1 MIKLVN
7 VYKYFNRGKKNE
19 VKAIDNTSIDL
30 PDKGIVTL
38 LGPSGCGKTTLL
50 NSIGGLS
57 RINKGSIYIDGE
69 RITKRSVNKI
79 DKIRSLKIGYIFQNF
94 NLLDDETVFDNVSLV
109 LKINGLKD
117 KEEIKKRVNFCLES
131 LGIYRYRNR
140 YASML
145 SGGERQRVAIAR
157 AIVKDPEVIIADEPT
172 GNLDSKNSIEVMNI
186 IKSISRDRLVILV
199 THEREL
205 AKFYSDRIIEI
216 SDGKIVKDY
225 ENADN
230 HELDYRLDNKI
241 YLKDIENYSNK
252 EVGSAKVEYYSD
264 NNDKVSFKIVVKNDN
279 IYIESDSLKKIE
291 VINNSNIELVDAHY
305 EKINKKVYEEFSFDF
320 NKVKDN
326 KFKEKYSSIYNVVTS
341 TKKGFRK
348 VLNYSFVKKLLLIG
362 FFTSSLFIMYSVS
375 SIMST
380 FKIDEKNFVSYN
392 KDYVLLNKKNMSV
405 NEFNNLNNVSN
416 VEYVLPSNGNVQ
428 VNFKFNKFL
437 QTSGILES
445 MSGSLAS
452 YSKVD
457 KVINGV
463 KTNGKKE
470 IIIDKMVIDKFL
482 SMGDAK
488 NAGFNTYDSF
498 INEYVYL
505 QNNDMYKIVGI
516 SDTNSPSIYVNDSEF
531 VNFIDN
537 SLKDTNTLEE
547 SSDKLKNYERTSVI
561 LTKGSLP
568 VNDYEVIV
576 NEKMKDMYPLD
587 KSIDKK
593 VGDNKLKVVGYY
605 KSGSENGLLV
615 SENTI
620 KNNLI
625 LTSDKFVISSS
636 DKDSTI
642 NELKV
647 SKYNVVDTYKNSLND
662 YKRNIEESNRNKIIY
677 SSVIVIISLIEI
689 YLIVRSSFLSRVKE
703 VGILRSIGV
712 KRKDIYKMFM
722 GEILSITLISSV
734 PGLIVM
740 SYILYTLS
748 KISVLNIVINWYVVL
763 ISLVIILVFNT
774 LFGLLP
780 VYKTIRKTPHEIL
793 SRNDVD

>member
-7 VYKYFNRGKKNE
+7 VYKYFNKGKKNE

-140 YASML
+140 YANML

-172 GNLDSKNSIEVMNI
+172 GNLDSKNTIEVMNI

-199 THEREL
+199 THESEL

-225 ENADN
+225 ENVDN

-252 EVGSAKVEYYSD
+252 EVGNAKVEYYSD
-264 NNDKVSFKIVVKNDN
+264 NTDKVSFKIVVKNDN

-362 FFTSSLFIMYSVS
+362 FFTSSLFVMYSVS
-375 SIMST
+375 SIMSA
-380 FKIDEKNFVSYN
+380 FKVDEKNFVTYN

-405 NEFNNLNNVSN
+405 NEFNNLNKVSN
-416 VEYVLPSNGNVQ
+416 VEYVLPSDGKVQ

-452 YSKVD
+452 YNKVD

-470 IIIDKMVIDKFL
+470 IIIDKIVIDNFL
-482 SMGDAK
+482 SMSDAK
-488 NAGFNTYDSF
+488 SAGFNTYDSF

-505 QNNDMYKIVGI
+505 QNDDAYKIVGI
-516 SDTNSPSIYVNDSEF
+516 SDTNSPSIYVSDSEF
-531 VNFIDN
+531 VNFIEN
-537 SLKDTNTLEE
+537 SLSDTYIPEE
-547 SSDKLKNYERTSVI
+547 GSDKLKSYERANIT

-576 NEKMKDMYPLD
+576 NENMKDMYPLN

-605 KSGSENGLLV
+605 KSGSESGLLV

-620 KNNLI
+620 KNRLI

-642 NELKV
+642 SELKT
-647 SKYNVVDTYKNSLND
+647 SKYNVVDTYKDSLNS
-662 YKRNIEESNRNKIIY
+662 YKRDIEESNRNKIIY

-689 YLIVRSSFLSRVKE
+689 YLMVRSSFLSRVKE

-712 KRKDIYKMFM
+712 KKKDIYKMFM

-740 SYILYTLS
+740 GYILYTLS

-780 VYKTIRKTPHEIL
+780 VYRTIRKTPHEIL

>member
-7 VYKYFNRGKKNE
+7 VYKYFNKGKKNE
-19 VKAIDNTSIDL
+19 VKAIDNTSLDL

-241 YLKDIENYSNK
+241 YLKDMENYSNK

-264 NNDKVSFKIVVKNDN
+264 NTDKVSFKIVVKNDN

-380 FKIDEKNFVSYN
+380 FKVDEKNFVSYN

-416 VEYVLPSNGNVQ
+416 VEYVLPSYGKVQ

-488 NAGFNTYDSF
+488 NAGFNTYDNF

-505 QNNDMYKIVGI
+505 QNDDMYKIVGI

-531 VNFIDN
+531 VNFIENSLNDN
-537 SLKDTNTLEE
+537 SEDG
-547 SSDKLKNYERTSVI
+547 SDKLKSYERSSIT

-576 NEKMKDMYPLD
+576 NENMKDMYPLD
-587 KSIDKK
+587 KIIDKK

-605 KSGSENGLLV
+605 KSGSESGLLV

-620 KNNLI
+620 KNKLI

-642 NELKV
+642 SELKT
-647 SKYNVVDTYKNSLND
+647 SKYNVVDTYKDSLSN
-662 YKRNIEESNRNKIIY
+662 YKRSIEESNRNKIIY

-740 SYILYTLS
+740 GYILYTLS

>member
-7 VYKYFNRGKKNE
+7 VYKYFNKGKKNE
-19 VKAIDNTSIDL
+19 VKAIDNTSLDL

-225 ENADN
+225 ENVDN

-241 YLKDIENYSNK
+241 YLKDMENYSNK
-252 EVGSAKVEYYSD
+252 EVGSAKIEYYSD
-264 NNDKVSFKIVVKNDN
+264 NTDKVSFKIVVKNDN

-380 FKIDEKNFVSYN
+380 FKVDEKNFVSYN

-416 VEYVLPSNGNVQ
+416 VEYVLPSNGKVQ

-452 YSKVD
+452 FSKVD

-488 NAGFNTYDSF
+488 NAGFNTYDNF

-505 QNNDMYKIVGI
+505 QNDDMYKIVGI

-531 VNFIDN
+531 VNFIENSLNDN
-537 SLKDTNTLEE
+537 SEDD
-547 SSDKLKNYERTSVI
+547 SDKLKSYERSNIT

-576 NEKMKDMYPLD
+576 NENMKDMYPLD
-587 KSIDKK
+587 KIIDKK

-605 KSGSENGLLV
+605 KSVSENGLLV

-620 KNNLI
+620 KNRLI

-642 NELKV
+642 SELKT
-647 SKYNVVDTYKNSLND
+647 SKYNVVDTYKDSLSN
-662 YKRNIEESNRNKIIY
+662 YKRSIEESNRNKIIY

-740 SYILYTLS
+740 GYILYTLS

>member
-19 VKAIDNTSIDL
+19 VKAIDNTSLDL

-172 GNLDSKNSIEVMNI
+172 GNLDSKNTIEVMNI

-241 YLKDIENYSNK
+241 YLKDMENYSNK
-252 EVGSAKVEYYSD
+252 EVGSAKIEYYSD

-380 FKIDEKNFVSYN
+380 FKVDEKNFVSYN

-416 VEYVLPSNGNVQ
+416 VEYVLPSNGKVQ

-482 SMGDAK
+482 SMSDAK
-488 NAGFNTYDSF
+488 NAGFNTYDNF

-505 QNNDMYKIVGI
+505 QNDDMYKIVGI

-531 VNFIDN
+531 VNFIENSLNDN
-537 SLKDTNTLEE
+537 SEE
-547 SSDKLKNYERTSVI
+547 SSDKLKSYERSSIT

-576 NEKMKDMYPLD
+576 NENMKDMYPLD
-587 KSIDKK
+587 KIIDKK

-605 KSGSENGLLV
+605 KSVSESGLLV

-620 KNNLI
+620 KNRLI

-642 NELKV
+642 SELKS
-647 SKYNVVDTYKNSLND
+647 SKYNVVDTYKDSLSN
-662 YKRNIEESNRNKIIY
+662 YKRSIEESNRNKIIY

-740 SYILYTLS
+740 GYILYTLS

>member
-7 VYKYFNRGKKNE
+7 VYKYFNKGKKNE
-19 VKAIDNTSIDL
+19 VKAIDNTSLDL

-362 FFTSSLFIMYSVS
+362 FFTSSIFVMYSVS

-380 FKIDEKNFVSYN
+380 FKVDEKNFVSYN
-392 KDYVLLNKKNMSV
+392 KDYVLLNKKNMSI

-416 VEYVLPSNGNVQ
+416 VEYVLPSNGKVQ

-482 SMGDAK
+482 SMSDAK
-488 NAGFNTYDSF
+488 NAGFNTYDNF

-505 QNNDMYKIVGI
+505 QNDDMYKIVGI

-531 VNFIDN
+531 VNFIENSLNDN
-537 SLKDTNTLEE
+537 SEE
-547 SSDKLKNYERTSVI
+547 SSDKLKSYERSNIT

-576 NEKMKDMYPLD
+576 NENMKDMYPLD
-587 KSIDKK
+587 KIIDKK

-605 KSGSENGLLV
+605 KSVSENGLLV

-620 KNNLI
+620 KNRLI

-642 NELKV
+642 SELKT
-647 SKYNVVDTYKNSLND
+647 SKYNVVDTYKDSLSN
-662 YKRNIEESNRNKIIY
+662 YKRSIEESNRNKIIY

-740 SYILYTLS
+740 GYILYTLS

>member
-1 MIKLVN
+1 MIKLAN

-19 VKAIDNTSIDL
+19 VKAIDNTSLDL

-69 RITKRSVNKI
+69 RITKRNVNKI

-117 KEEIKKRVNFCLES
+117 KQEIKKRVNFCLES
-131 LGIYRYRNR
+131 LNIYRYRNR
-140 YASML
+140 YANML

-241 YLKDIENYSNK
+241 YLKDMENYSNK

-264 NNDKVSFKIVVKNDN
+264 NTDKVSFKIVVKNDN

-470 IIIDKMVIDKFL
+470 IIIDKMVIDRFL

-488 NAGFNTYDSF
+488 NAGFNTYDNF

-505 QNNDMYKIVGI
+505 QNDDMYKIVGI
-516 SDTNSPSIYVNDSEF
+516 SVTNSPSIYVNDSEF
-531 VNFIDN
+531 VNFIENSLNDN
-537 SLKDTNTLEE
+537 SEDG
-547 SSDKLKNYERTSVI
+547 SDKLKSYERSSIT

-576 NEKMKDMYPLD
+576 NENMKDMYPLD
-587 KSIDKK
+587 KIIDKK

-605 KSGSENGLLV
+605 KSVSESGLLV

-620 KNNLI
+620 KNRLI

-642 NELKV
+642 SELKT
-647 SKYNVVDTYKNSLND
+647 SKYNVVDTYKDSLNN
-662 YKRNIEESNRNKIIY
+662 YKRSIEESNRNKIIY

-740 SYILYTLS
+740 GYILYTLS

>member
-19 VKAIDNTSIDL
+19 VKAIDNTSLDL

-225 ENADN
+225 ENVDN

-241 YLKDIENYSNK
+241 YLKDMENYSNK

-264 NNDKVSFKIVVKNDN
+264 NTDKVSFKIVVKNDN

-380 FKIDEKNFVSYN
+380 FKVDEKNFVSYN

-482 SMGDAK
+482 SMSDAK

-505 QNNDMYKIVGI
+505 QNDDMYKIVGI

-531 VNFIDN
+531 VNFIEN
-537 SLKDTNTLEE
+537 SLKDNSEDD
-547 SSDKLKNYERTSVI
+547 SDKLKSHERSSIT

-576 NEKMKDMYPLD
+576 NGNMKDMYPLD
-587 KSIDKK
+587 KIIDKK

-605 KSGSENGLLV
+605 KSVSESGLLV

-620 KNNLI
+620 KNRLI

-642 NELKV
+642 SELKT
-647 SKYNVVDTYKNSLND
+647 SKYNVVDTYKDSLSN
-662 YKRNIEESNRNKIIY
+662 YKRSIEESNRNKIIY

-740 SYILYTLS
+740 GYILYTLS

>member
-19 VKAIDNTSIDL
+19 VKAIDNTSLDL

-225 ENADN
+225 ENVDN

-241 YLKDIENYSNK
+241 YLKDMENYSNK

-264 NNDKVSFKIVVKNDN
+264 NTDKVSFKIVVKNDN

-380 FKIDEKNFVSYN
+380 FKVDEKNFVSYN

-482 SMGDAK
+482 SMSDAK

-505 QNNDMYKIVGI
+505 QNDDMYKIVGI

-531 VNFIDN
+531 VNFIENSLNDN
-537 SLKDTNTLEE
+537 SEDD
-547 SSDKLKNYERTSVI
+547 SDKLKSYERSSIT

-576 NEKMKDMYPLD
+576 NENMKDMYPLD

-605 KSGSENGLLV
+605 KSVSENGLLV

-620 KNNLI
+620 KNRLI

-642 NELKV
+642 SELKS
-647 SKYNVVDTYKNSLND
+647 SKYNVVDTYKDSLSN
-662 YKRNIEESNRNKIIY
+662 YKRSIEESNRNKIIY

-740 SYILYTLS
+740 GYILYTLS

>member
-7 VYKYFNRGKKNE
+7 VYKYFNKGKKNE

-140 YASML
+140 YANML

-172 GNLDSKNSIEVMNI
+172 GNLDSKNTIEVMNI

-199 THEREL
+199 THESEL

-225 ENADN
+225 ENVDN

-252 EVGSAKVEYYSD
+252 EVGNAKVEYYSD
-264 NNDKVSFKIVVKNDN
+264 NTDKVSFKIVVKNDN

-362 FFTSSLFIMYSVS
+362 FFTSSLFVMYSVS

-380 FKIDEKNFVSYN
+380 FKVDEKNFVTYN

-405 NEFNNLNNVSN
+405 NEFNNLNKVSN
-416 VEYVLPSNGNVQ
+416 VEYVLPSDGKVQ

-452 YSKVD
+452 YNKVD

-470 IIIDKMVIDKFL
+470 IIIDKIVIDNFL
-482 SMGDAK
+482 SMSDAK
-488 NAGFNTYDSF
+488 SAGFNTYDSF

-505 QNNDMYKIVGI
+505 QNDDAYKIVGI
-516 SDTNSPSIYVNDSEF
+516 SDTNSPSIYVSDSEF
-531 VNFIDN
+531 VNFIEN
-537 SLKDTNTLEE
+537 SLSDTYIPEE
-547 SSDKLKNYERTSVI
+547 GSDKLKSYERANIT

-576 NEKMKDMYPLD
+576 NENMKDMYPLN

-605 KSGSENGLLV
+605 KSGSESGLLV

-620 KNNLI
+620 KNRLI

-642 NELKV
+642 SELKT
-647 SKYNVVDTYKNSLND
+647 SKYNVVDTYKDSLNS
-662 YKRNIEESNRNKIIY
+662 YKRDIEESNRNKIIY

-740 SYILYTLS
+740 GYILYTLS

-780 VYKTIRKTPHEIL
+780 VYRTIRKTPHEIL

>member
-7 VYKYFNRGKKNE
+7 VYKYFNKGKKNE

-57 RINKGSIYIDGE
+57 KINKGSIYIDGE

-225 ENADN
+225 ENVDN

-241 YLKDIENYSNK
+241 YLKDMENYSNK

-264 NNDKVSFKIVVKNDN
+264 NTDKVSFKIVVKNDN

-380 FKIDEKNFVSYN
+380 FKVDEKNFVSYN

-482 SMGDAK
+482 SMSDAK
-488 NAGFNTYDSF
+488 NAGFNTYDNF

-505 QNNDMYKIVGI
+505 QNDDMYKIVGI

-531 VNFIDN
+531 VNFIENSLNDN
-537 SLKDTNTLEE
+537 SEDG
-547 SSDKLKNYERTSVI
+547 SDKLKSYERSSIT

-576 NEKMKDMYPLD
+576 NENMKDMYPLD

-593 VGDNKLKVVGYY
+593 VVDNKLKVVGYY
-605 KSGSENGLLV
+605 KSVSESGLLV

-620 KNNLI
+620 KNRLI

-642 NELKV
+642 SELKS
-647 SKYNVVDTYKNSLND
+647 SKYNVVDTYKDSLSN
-662 YKRNIEESNRNKIIY
+662 YKRSIEESNRNKIIY

-740 SYILYTLS
+740 GYILYTLS

>member
-225 ENADN
+225 ENVDN

-241 YLKDIENYSNK
+241 YLKDMENYSNK

-362 FFTSSLFIMYSVS
+362 FFTSSIFIMYSVS

-470 IIIDKMVIDKFL
+470 IIIDKMVIDRFL

-488 NAGFNTYDSF
+488 NAGFNTYDNF

-505 QNNDMYKIVGI
+505 QNDDMYKIVGI

-531 VNFIDN
+531 VNFIENSLNDN
-537 SLKDTNTLEE
+537 SEDG
-547 SSDKLKNYERTSVI
+547 SDKLKSYERSSIT

-576 NEKMKDMYPLD
+576 NENMKDMYPLD

-605 KSGSENGLLV
+605 KSVSESGLLV

-620 KNNLI
+620 KNKLI

-642 NELKV
+642 SELKT
-647 SKYNVVDTYKNSLND
+647 SKYNVVDTYKDSLSN
-662 YKRNIEESNRNKIIY
+662 YKRSIEESNRNKIIY

-740 SYILYTLS
+740 GYILYTLS

>member
-19 VKAIDNTSIDL
+19 VKAIDNTSLDL

-241 YLKDIENYSNK
+241 YLKDMENYSNK

-264 NNDKVSFKIVVKNDN
+264 NTDKVSFKIVVKNDN

-380 FKIDEKNFVSYN
+380 FKVDEKNFVSYN

-416 VEYVLPSNGNVQ
+416 VEYVLPSDGKVQ
-428 VNFKFNKFL
+428 VNFKFYKFL

-488 NAGFNTYDSF
+488 NAGFNTYDNF

-505 QNNDMYKIVGI
+505 QNDDMYKIVGI

-531 VNFIDN
+531 VNFIENSLNDN
-537 SLKDTNTLEE
+537 SEDG
-547 SSDKLKNYERTSVI
+547 SDKLKSYERSSIT

-576 NEKMKDMYPLD
+576 NENMKDMYPLD
-587 KSIDKK
+587 KIIDKK

-605 KSGSENGLLV
+605 KSGSESGLLV

-620 KNNLI
+620 KNRLI

-642 NELKV
+642 SELKS
-647 SKYNVVDTYKNSLND
+647 SKYNVVDTYKDSLSN
-662 YKRNIEESNRNKIIY
+662 YKRSIEESNRNKIIY

-740 SYILYTLS
+740 GYILYTLS

>member
-19 VKAIDNTSIDL
+19 VKAIDNTSLDL

-225 ENADN
+225 ENVDN

-241 YLKDIENYSNK
+241 YLKDMENYSNK
-252 EVGSAKVEYYSD
+252 EVGSAKIEYYSD
-264 NNDKVSFKIVVKNDN
+264 NTDKVSFKIVVKNDN

-380 FKIDEKNFVSYN
+380 FKVDEKNFVSYN

-416 VEYVLPSNGNVQ
+416 VEYVLPSNGKVQ
-428 VNFKFNKFL
+428 VNFKFTKFL

-470 IIIDKMVIDKFL
+470 IIIDKMVIDRFL

-488 NAGFNTYDSF
+488 NAGFNTYDNF

-505 QNNDMYKIVGI
+505 QNDDMYKIVGI
-516 SDTNSPSIYVNDSEF
+516 SDTNSPSIYVNDTEF
-531 VNFIDN
+531 VNFIENSLNDN
-537 SLKDTNTLEE
+537 SEDD
-547 SSDKLKNYERTSVI
+547 SDKLKSYERSSIT

-576 NEKMKDMYPLD
+576 NENMKDMYPLD
-587 KSIDKK
+587 KIIDKK

-605 KSGSENGLLV
+605 KSVSESGLLV

-620 KNNLI
+620 KNKLI

-642 NELKV
+642 SELKT
-647 SKYNVVDTYKNSLND
+647 SKYNVVDTYKDSLSN
-662 YKRNIEESNRNKIIY
+662 YKRSIEESNRNKIIY

-740 SYILYTLS
+740 GYILYTLS

>member
-19 VKAIDNTSIDL
+19 VKAIDNTSLDL

-241 YLKDIENYSNK
+241 YLKDMENYSNK

-264 NNDKVSFKIVVKNDN
+264 NTDKVSFKIVVKNDN

-488 NAGFNTYDSF
+488 NAGFNTYDNF

-505 QNNDMYKIVGI
+505 QNDDMYKIVGI
-516 SDTNSPSIYVNDSEF
+516 SDTNSPSIYVNDTEF
-531 VNFIDN
+531 VNFIENSLNDN
-537 SLKDTNTLEE
+537 SEDD
-547 SSDKLKNYERTSVI
+547 SDKLKSYERSSIT

-576 NEKMKDMYPLD
+576 NENMKDMYPLD

-620 KNNLI
+620 KNRLI

-642 NELKV
+642 SELKT
-647 SKYNVVDTYKNSLND
+647 SKYNVVDTYKDSLNN
-662 YKRNIEESNRNKIIY
+662 YKRSIEESNRNKIIY

-740 SYILYTLS
+740 GYILYTLS

>member
-19 VKAIDNTSIDL
+19 VKAIDNTSLDL

-57 RINKGSIYIDGE
+57 KINKGSIYIDGE
-69 RITKRSVNKI
+69 RITNRSVNKI

-241 YLKDIENYSNK
+241 YLKDMENYSNK

-264 NNDKVSFKIVVKNDN
+264 NTDKVSFKIVVKNDN

-380 FKIDEKNFVSYN
+380 FKVDEKNFVSYN

-482 SMGDAK
+482 SMSDAK

-505 QNNDMYKIVGI
+505 QNDDMYKIVGI

-531 VNFIDN
+531 VNFIENSLNDN
-537 SLKDTNTLEE
+537 SEDG
-547 SSDKLKNYERTSVI
+547 SDKLKSYERSSIT

-576 NEKMKDMYPLD
+576 NENMKDMYPLD

-593 VGDNKLKVVGYY
+593 VVDNKLKVVGYY
-605 KSGSENGLLV
+605 KSVSENGLLV

-620 KNNLI
+620 KNRLI

-642 NELKV
+642 SELKS
-647 SKYNVVDTYKNSLND
+647 SKYNVVDTYKDSLSN
-662 YKRNIEESNRNKIIY
+662 YKRSLEESNRNKIIY

-740 SYILYTLS
+740 GYILYTLS
-748 KISVLNIVINWYVVL
+748 KISVLNIVINWYVIL

>member
-19 VKAIDNTSIDL
+19 VKAIDNTSLDL

-57 RINKGSIYIDGE
+57 KINKGSIYIDGE

-225 ENADN
+225 ENVDN

-241 YLKDIENYSNK
+241 YLKDMENYSNK
-252 EVGSAKVEYYSD
+252 DVGSAKIEYYSD
-264 NNDKVSFKIVVKNDN
+264 NTDKVSFKIVVKNDN

-291 VINNSNIELVDAHY
+291 VINNGNIELVDAHY

-380 FKIDEKNFVSYN
+380 FKVDEKNFVSYN

-482 SMGDAK
+482 SMSDAK

-505 QNNDMYKIVGI
+505 QNDDMYKIVGI

-531 VNFIDN
+531 VNFIENSLNDN
-537 SLKDTNTLEE
+537 SEDD
-547 SSDKLKNYERTSVI
+547 SDKLKSYERSSIT

-576 NEKMKDMYPLD
+576 NENMKDMYPLD

-605 KSGSENGLLV
+605 KSVSENGLLV

-620 KNNLI
+620 KNRLI

-642 NELKV
+642 SELKS
-647 SKYNVVDTYKNSLND
+647 SKYNVVDTYKDSLSN
-662 YKRNIEESNRNKIIY
+662 YKRSIEESNRNKIIY

-740 SYILYTLS
+740 GYILYTLS
-748 KISVLNIVINWYVVL
+748 KISVLNIVINWYVIL

>member
-19 VKAIDNTSIDL
+19 VKAIDNTSLDL

-69 RITKRSVNKI
+69 RITNRSVNKI

-225 ENADN
+225 ENVDN

-241 YLKDIENYSNK
+241 YLKDMENYSNK

-264 NNDKVSFKIVVKNDN
+264 NTDKVSFKIVVKNDN

-380 FKIDEKNFVSYN
+380 FKVDEKNFVSYN

-482 SMGDAK
+482 SMSDAK

-505 QNNDMYKIVGI
+505 QNDDMYKIVGI

-531 VNFIDN
+531 VNFIENSLNDN
-537 SLKDTNTLEE
+537 SEDG
-547 SSDKLKNYERTSVI
+547 SDKLKSYERSSIT

-576 NEKMKDMYPLD
+576 NENMKDMYPLD

-605 KSGSENGLLV
+605 KSVSENGLLV

-620 KNNLI
+620 KNRLI

-642 NELKV
+642 SELKT
-647 SKYNVVDTYKNSLND
+647 SKYNVVDTYKDSLSN
-662 YKRNIEESNRNKIIY
+662 YKRSIEESNRNKIIY

-740 SYILYTLS
+740 GYILYTLS

>member
-19 VKAIDNTSIDL
+19 VKAIDNTSLDL

-79 DKIRSLKIGYIFQNF
+79 DRIRSLKIGYIFQNF

-241 YLKDIENYSNK
+241 YLKDMENYSNK

-264 NNDKVSFKIVVKNDN
+264 NTDKVSFKIVVKNDN

-470 IIIDKMVIDKFL
+470 IIIDKMVIDRFL

-488 NAGFNTYDSF
+488 NAGFNTYDNF

-505 QNNDMYKIVGI
+505 QNDDMYKIVGI

-531 VNFIDN
+531 VNFIENSLNDN
-537 SLKDTNTLEE
+537 SEDG
-547 SSDKLKNYERTSVI
+547 SDKLKSYERSSIT

-576 NEKMKDMYPLD
+576 NENMKDMYPLD
-587 KSIDKK
+587 KIIDKK

-605 KSGSENGLLV
+605 KSVSESGLLV

-620 KNNLI
+620 KNRLI

-642 NELKV
+642 SELKT
-647 SKYNVVDTYKNSLND
+647 SKYNVVDTYKDSLNN
-662 YKRNIEESNRNKIIY
+662 YKRSIEESNRNKIIY

-740 SYILYTLS
+740 GYILYTLS

>member
-1 MIKLVN
+1 MELKL
-7 VYKYFNRGKKNE
+7 
-19 VKAIDNTSIDL
+19 
-30 PDKGIVTL
+30 
-38 LGPSGCGKTTLL
+38 
-50 NSIGGLS
+50 
-57 RINKGSIYIDGE
+57 
-69 RITKRSVNKI
+69 
-79 DKIRSLKIGYIFQNF
+79 
-94 NLLDDETVFDNVSLV
+94 
-109 LKINGLKD
+109 
-117 KEEIKKRVNFCLES
+117 
-131 LGIYRYRNR
+131 
-140 YASML
+140 
-145 SGGERQRVAIAR
+145 
-157 AIVKDPEVIIADEPT
+157 
-172 GNLDSKNSIEVMNI
+172 
-186 IKSISRDRLVILV
+186 
-199 THEREL
+199 
-205 AKFYSDRIIEI
+205 
-216 SDGKIVKDY
+216 
-225 ENADN
+225 
-230 HELDYRLDNKI
+230 
-241 YLKDIENYSNK
+241 
-252 EVGSAKVEYYSD
+252 
-264 NNDKVSFKIVVKNDN
+264 
-279 IYIESDSLKKIE
+279 
-291 VINNSNIELVDAHY
+291 
-305 EKINKKVYEEFSFDF
+305 
-320 NKVKDN
+320 
-326 KFKEKYSSIYNVVTS
+326 
-341 TKKGFRK
+341 
-348 VLNYSFVKKLLLIG
+348 
-362 FFTSSLFIMYSVS
+362 
-375 SIMST
+375 
-380 FKIDEKNFVSYN
+380 
-392 KDYVLLNKKNMSV
+392 
-405 NEFNNLNNVSN
+405 
-416 VEYVLPSNGNVQ
+416 
-428 VNFKFNKFL
+428 
-437 QTSGILES
+437 
-445 MSGSLAS
+445 
-452 YSKVD
+452 
-457 KVINGV
+457 
-463 KTNGKKE
+463 NGKKE

-482 SMGDAK
+482 SMSDAK
-488 NAGFNTYDSF
+488 NAGFNTYDNF

-505 QNNDMYKIVGI
+505 QNDDMYKIVGI

-531 VNFIDN
+531 VNFIENSLNDN
-537 SLKDTNTLEE
+537 SEDG
-547 SSDKLKNYERTSVI
+547 SDKLKSYERTSI
-561 LTKGSLP
+561 TLTKGSLP

-576 NEKMKDMYPLD
+576 NEKMKDMYPLE

-647 SKYNVVDTYKNSLND
+647 SKFNVVDTYKNSLND

-763 ISLVIILVFNT
+763 ISLAIILVFNT

>member
-19 VKAIDNTSIDL
+19 VKAIDNTSLDL

-225 ENADN
+225 ENVDN

-241 YLKDIENYSNK
+241 YLKDMENYSNK
-252 EVGSAKVEYYSD
+252 EVGSAKIEYYSD
-264 NNDKVSFKIVVKNDN
+264 NTDKVSFKIVVKNDN

-470 IIIDKMVIDKFL
+470 IIIDKMVIDRFL

-488 NAGFNTYDSF
+488 NAGFNTYDNF

-505 QNNDMYKIVGI
+505 QNDDMYKIVGI

-531 VNFIDN
+531 VNFIENSLNDN
-537 SLKDTNTLEE
+537 SEDD
-547 SSDKLKNYERTSVI
+547 SDKLKSYERSSIT

-576 NEKMKDMYPLD
+576 NENMKDMYPLD
-587 KSIDKK
+587 KIIDKK

-605 KSGSENGLLV
+605 KSVSENGLLV

-620 KNNLI
+620 KNRLI

-642 NELKV
+642 SELKS
-647 SKYNVVDTYKNSLND
+647 SKYNVVDTYKDSLSN
-662 YKRNIEESNRNKIIY
+662 YKRSIEESNRNKIIY

-740 SYILYTLS
+740 GYILYTLS

>member
-19 VKAIDNTSIDL
+19 VKAIDNTSLDL

-470 IIIDKMVIDKFL
+470 IIIDKMVIDRFL

-488 NAGFNTYDSF
+488 NAGFNTYDNF

-505 QNNDMYKIVGI
+505 QNDDMYKIVGI

-531 VNFIDN
+531 VNFIENSLNDN
-537 SLKDTNTLEE
+537 SEDG
-547 SSDKLKNYERTSVI
+547 SDKLKNYERSSIT

-576 NEKMKDMYPLD
+576 NENMKDMYPLD

-620 KNNLI
+620 KNRLI

-642 NELKV
+642 SELKS
-647 SKYNVVDTYKNSLND
+647 SKYNVVDTYKDSLSN
-662 YKRNIEESNRNKIIY
+662 YKRSIEESNRNKIIY

-740 SYILYTLS
+740 GYILYTLS

>member
-69 RITKRSVNKI
+69 RITNRSVNKI

-225 ENADN
+225 ENVDN

-241 YLKDIENYSNK
+241 YLKDMENYSNK
-252 EVGSAKVEYYSD
+252 EVGSAKIEYYSD
-264 NNDKVSFKIVVKNDN
+264 NTDKVSFKIVVKNDN

-362 FFTSSLFIMYSVS
+362 FFTSSLFIMYSIS

-380 FKIDEKNFVSYN
+380 FKVDEKNFVSYN

-482 SMGDAK
+482 SMSDAK

-505 QNNDMYKIVGI
+505 QNDDMYKIVGI

-531 VNFIDN
+531 VNFIENSLNDN
-537 SLKDTNTLEE
+537 SEDG
-547 SSDKLKNYERTSVI
+547 SDKLKSYERSSIT

-576 NEKMKDMYPLD
+576 NENMKDMYPLD

-593 VGDNKLKVVGYY
+593 VVDNKLKVVGYY
-605 KSGSENGLLV
+605 KSVSENGLLV

-620 KNNLI
+620 KNRLI

-642 NELKV
+642 SELKS
-647 SKYNVVDTYKNSLND
+647 SKYNVVDTYKDSLSN
-662 YKRNIEESNRNKIIY
+662 YKRSLEESNRNKIIY

-740 SYILYTLS
+740 GYILYTLS

>member
-7 VYKYFNRGKKNE
+7 VYKYFNKGKKNE

-172 GNLDSKNSIEVMNI
+172 GNLDSKNTIEVMNI

-225 ENADN
+225 ENTDN

-264 NNDKVSFKIVVKNDN
+264 NTDKVSFKIVVKNDN

-457 KVINGV
+457 KVINGI

-470 IIIDKMVIDKFL
+470 IIIDKMVIDRFL

-488 NAGFNTYDSF
+488 NAGFNTYDNF

-505 QNNDMYKIVGI
+505 QNDDMYKIVGI

-531 VNFIDN
+531 VNFIENSLNDN
-537 SLKDTNTLEE
+537 SEDG
-547 SSDKLKNYERTSVI
+547 SDKLKSYERSSIT

-576 NEKMKDMYPLD
+576 NENMKDMYPLD

-605 KSGSENGLLV
+605 KSVSENGLLV

-620 KNNLI
+620 KNRLI

-642 NELKV
+642 SELKT
-647 SKYNVVDTYKNSLND
+647 SKYNVVDTYKDSLSN
-662 YKRNIEESNRNKIIY
+662 YKRSIEESNRNKIIY

-740 SYILYTLS
+740 GYILYTLS

>member
-19 VKAIDNTSIDL
+19 VKAIDNTSLDL

-264 NNDKVSFKIVVKNDN
+264 NTDKVSFKIVVKNDN

-380 FKIDEKNFVSYN
+380 FKVDEKNFVSYN

-416 VEYVLPSNGNVQ
+416 VEYVLPSDGKVQ
-428 VNFKFNKFL
+428 VNFKFYKFL

-488 NAGFNTYDSF
+488 NAGFNTYDNF

-505 QNNDMYKIVGI
+505 QNDDMYKIVGI

-531 VNFIDN
+531 VNFIENSLNDN
-537 SLKDTNTLEE
+537 SEDGSDELK
-547 SSDKLKNYERTSVI
+547 SYERSSIT

-576 NEKMKDMYPLD
+576 NENMKDMYPLD

-605 KSGSENGLLV
+605 KSVSENGLLV

-620 KNNLI
+620 KNRLI

-642 NELKV
+642 SELKS
-647 SKYNVVDTYKNSLND
+647 SKYNVVDTYKDSLSN
-662 YKRNIEESNRNKIIY
+662 YKRSIEESNRNKIIY

-740 SYILYTLS
+740 GYILYTLS

>member
-19 VKAIDNTSIDL
+19 VKAIDNTSLDL

-79 DKIRSLKIGYIFQNF
+79 DRIRSLKIGYIFQNF

-470 IIIDKMVIDKFL
+470 IIIDKMVIDRFL

-488 NAGFNTYDSF
+488 NAGFNTYDNF

-505 QNNDMYKIVGI
+505 QNDDMYKIVGI

-531 VNFIDN
+531 VNFIENSLNDN
-537 SLKDTNTLEE
+537 SEDG
-547 SSDKLKNYERTSVI
+547 SDKLKSYERSSIT

-576 NEKMKDMYPLD
+576 NENMKDMYPLD
-587 KSIDKK
+587 KIIDKK

-605 KSGSENGLLV
+605 KSVSESGLLV

-620 KNNLI
+620 KNRLI

-642 NELKV
+642 SELKT
-647 SKYNVVDTYKNSLND
+647 SKYNVVDTYKDSLNN
-662 YKRNIEESNRNKIIY
+662 YKRSIEESNRNKIIY

-740 SYILYTLS
+740 GYILYTLS

-780 VYKTIRKTPHEIL
+780 VYKTIRKPPHEIL

>member
-7 VYKYFNRGKKNE
+7 VYKYFNKGKKNE
-19 VKAIDNTSIDL
+19 VKAIDNTSLDL

-172 GNLDSKNSIEVMNI
+172 GNLDSKNTIEVMNI

-225 ENADN
+225 ENVDN

-241 YLKDIENYSNK
+241 YLKDMENYSNK

-457 KVINGV
+457 KVINGI

-470 IIIDKMVIDKFL
+470 IIIDKMVIDRFL

-488 NAGFNTYDSF
+488 NAGFNTYDNF

-505 QNNDMYKIVGI
+505 QNDDMYKIVGI

-531 VNFIDN
+531 VNFIENSLNDN
-537 SLKDTNTLEE
+537 SEDG
-547 SSDKLKNYERTSVI
+547 SDKLKSYERSSIT

-576 NEKMKDMYPLD
+576 NENMKDMYPLD
-587 KSIDKK
+587 KIIDKK

-605 KSGSENGLLV
+605 KSGSESGLLV

-620 KNNLI
+620 KNRLI

-642 NELKV
+642 SELKS
-647 SKYNVVDTYKNSLND
+647 SKYNVVDTYKDSLSN
-662 YKRNIEESNRNKIIY
+662 YKRSIEESNRNKIIY

-740 SYILYTLS
+740 GYILYTLS

>member
-7 VYKYFNRGKKNE
+7 VYKYFNKGKKNE
-19 VKAIDNTSIDL
+19 VKAIDNTSLDL

-470 IIIDKMVIDKFL
+470 IIIDKMVIDRFL

-488 NAGFNTYDSF
+488 NAGFNTYDNF

-505 QNNDMYKIVGI
+505 QNDDMYKIVGI

-531 VNFIDN
+531 VNFIENSLNDN
-537 SLKDTNTLEE
+537 SEDG
-547 SSDKLKNYERTSVI
+547 SDKLKSYERSSIT

-576 NEKMKDMYPLD
+576 NENMKDMYPLD
-587 KSIDKK
+587 KIIDKK

-605 KSGSENGLLV
+605 KSVSESGLLV

-620 KNNLI
+620 KNRLI

-642 NELKV
+642 SELKT
-647 SKYNVVDTYKNSLND
+647 SKYNVVDTYKDSLNN
-662 YKRNIEESNRNKIIY
+662 YKRSIEESNRNKIIY

-740 SYILYTLS
+740 GYILYTLS

>member
-7 VYKYFNRGKKNE
+7 VYKYFNKGKKNE
-19 VKAIDNTSIDL
+19 VKAIDNTSLDL

-241 YLKDIENYSNK
+241 YLKDMENYSNK

-264 NNDKVSFKIVVKNDN
+264 NTDKVSFKIVVKNDN

-380 FKIDEKNFVSYN
+380 FKVDEKNFVSYN

-416 VEYVLPSNGNVQ
+416 VEYVLPSDGKVQ
-428 VNFKFNKFL
+428 VNFKFYKFL

-488 NAGFNTYDSF
+488 NAGFNTYDNF

-505 QNNDMYKIVGI
+505 QNDDMYKIVGI

-531 VNFIDN
+531 VNFIENSLNDN
-537 SLKDTNTLEE
+537 SEDG
-547 SSDKLKNYERTSVI
+547 SDKLKSYERSSIT

-576 NEKMKDMYPLD
+576 NENMKDMYPLD
-587 KSIDKK
+587 KIIDKK

-605 KSGSENGLLV
+605 KSGSESGLLV

-620 KNNLI
+620 KNRLI

-642 NELKV
+642 SELKT
-647 SKYNVVDTYKNSLND
+647 SKYNVVDTYKDSLNN
-662 YKRNIEESNRNKIIY
+662 YKRSIEESNRNKIIY

-740 SYILYTLS
+740 GYILYTLS

>member
-19 VKAIDNTSIDL
+19 VKAIDNTSLDL

-172 GNLDSKNSIEVMNI
+172 GNLDSKNTIEVMNI

-225 ENADN
+225 ENVDN

-241 YLKDIENYSNK
+241 YLKDMENYSNK

-488 NAGFNTYDSF
+488 NAGFNTYDNF

-531 VNFIDN
+531 VNFIENSLNDN
-537 SLKDTNTLEE
+537 SEDG
-547 SSDKLKNYERTSVI
+547 SDKLKSYERSSIT

-576 NEKMKDMYPLD
+576 NENMKDMYPLD
-587 KSIDKK
+587 KIIDKK

-605 KSGSENGLLV
+605 KSVSENGLLV

-620 KNNLI
+620 KNKLI

-642 NELKV
+642 SELKT
-647 SKYNVVDTYKNSLND
+647 SKYNVVDTYKDSLSN
-662 YKRNIEESNRNKIIY
+662 YKRSIEESNRNKIIY

-740 SYILYTLS
+740 GYILYTLS

>member
-172 GNLDSKNSIEVMNI
+172 GNLDSKNTIEVMNI

-241 YLKDIENYSNK
+241 YLKDMENYSNK
-252 EVGSAKVEYYSD
+252 EVGSAKIEYYSD

-380 FKIDEKNFVSYN
+380 FKVDEKNFVSYN

-470 IIIDKMVIDKFL
+470 IIIDKMVIDRFL

-488 NAGFNTYDSF
+488 NAGFNTYDNF

-505 QNNDMYKIVGI
+505 QNDDMYKIVGI

-531 VNFIDN
+531 VNFIENSLNDN
-537 SLKDTNTLEE
+537 SEE
-547 SSDKLKNYERTSVI
+547 SSDKLKSYERSSIT

-576 NEKMKDMYPLD
+576 NENMKDMYPLD

-620 KNNLI
+620 KNRLI

-642 NELKV
+642 SELKS
-647 SKYNVVDTYKNSLND
+647 SKYNVVDTYKDSLSN
-662 YKRNIEESNRNKIIY
+662 YKRSIEESNRNKIIY

-740 SYILYTLS
+740 GYILYTLS

>member
-19 VKAIDNTSIDL
+19 VKAIDNTSLDL

-69 RITKRSVNKI
+69 RITNRSVNKI

-225 ENADN
+225 ENVDN

-241 YLKDIENYSNK
+241 YLKDMENYSNK
-252 EVGSAKVEYYSD
+252 EVGSAKIEYYSD
-264 NNDKVSFKIVVKNDN
+264 NTDKVSFKIVVKNDN

-291 VINNSNIELVDAHY
+291 VINNGNIELVDAHY

-380 FKIDEKNFVSYN
+380 FKVDEKNFVSYN

-482 SMGDAK
+482 SMSDAK
-488 NAGFNTYDSF
+488 NAGFNTYDNF

-505 QNNDMYKIVGI
+505 QNDDMYKIVGI

-531 VNFIDN
+531 VNFIEN
-537 SLKDTNTLEE
+537 SLKDNSEE
-547 SSDKLKNYERTSVI
+547 SSDKLKSYERSSIT

-576 NEKMKDMYPLD
+576 NENMKDMYPLD

-593 VGDNKLKVVGYY
+593 VVDNKLKVVGYY
-605 KSGSENGLLV
+605 KSVSENGLLV

-620 KNNLI
+620 KNRLI

-642 NELKV
+642 SELKT
-647 SKYNVVDTYKNSLND
+647 SKYNVVDTYKDSLSN
-662 YKRNIEESNRNKIIY
+662 YKRSIEESNRNKIIY

-712 KRKDIYKMFM
+712 KKKDIYKMFM

-740 SYILYTLS
+740 GYILYTLS